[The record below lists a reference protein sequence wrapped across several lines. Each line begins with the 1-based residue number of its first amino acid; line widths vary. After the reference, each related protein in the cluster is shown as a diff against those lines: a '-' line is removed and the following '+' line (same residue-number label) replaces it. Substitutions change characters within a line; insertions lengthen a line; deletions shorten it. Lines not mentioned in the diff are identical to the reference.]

1 VSSSTG
7 SAVSE
12 DATLGLI
19 DGFVPLS
26 EFQLVAWRDQRTS
39 ETGYVPK
46 DVTSSPADIILAET
60 HSAVVHPAVSD
71 ADMSDV
77 DPDGENLV
85 PPPPHTSQLSIVP
98 PNERA
103 NLTHMGF
110 TLLPYARYFHLR
122 WLRTISFR
130 VLLPAFSLALAFC
143 PPRHSTV
150 TDRITLCWHRRCQ
163 LQQHQRQSRPPSLP
177 HDMPIIWAR
186 CHRQI

>member
-1 VSSSTG
+1 
-7 SAVSE
+7 
-12 DATLGLI
+12 
-19 DGFVPLS
+19 
-26 EFQLVAWRDQRTS
+26 
-39 ETGYVPK
+39 
-46 DVTSSPADIILAET
+46 
-60 HSAVVHPAVSD
+60 
-71 ADMSDV
+71 MSI
-77 DPDGENLV
+77 PTERIQH
-85 PPPPHTSQLSIVP
+85 PPPHTSQLSLVP

-130 VLLPAFSLALAFC
+130 ILLPAFSLALAFC

-163 LQQHQRQSRPPSLP
+163 IQQHQRQSRPPSLP

-186 CHRQI
+186 CHRQSHPVRCAGPKHSLPRPKRAQGYQKYLDTSPAVS